1 MNIASI
7 SISGE
12 ITLNL
17 HSLNNEG
24 GEGNQIITRQLSIID
39 KDGEQHTVNGISGDM
54 FKHIHAVHLVN
65 HAVENDLEL
74 SSYSKLNNPNRISAP
89 KDLEPYFE
97 RTKKPNKSSAD
108 VVDAMINVCSVCDIH
123 GILITDKVGDNKNST
138 NTPRKSCVE
147 YGWTVGIPNK
157 NNTESYVHTKLVPN
171 AGEQGSGTSSNEG
184 QNIFHRPANHGAYA
198 FVCNIDAYRVGF
210 NDMSR
215 TYAINDV
222 QRKARYKAVIQS
234 LISSI
239 INPRGAMTSTQK
251 PHITD
256 FKGVVTYSTS
266 LVPAPTISA
275 INADYREEVEKIT
288 TTLNKLE
295 NDSVHAEKFDSISAL
310 TEILVELATATPYK
324 IA

>member
-12 ITLNL
+12 ITLNQ

-39 KDGEQHTVNGISGDM
+39 KQGNQHTVNGISGDM
-54 FKHIHAVHLVN
+54 FKHIHVGHLINYASEKNINLCNNCKV
-65 HAVENDLEL
+65 A
-74 SSYSKLNNPNRISAP
+74 NPNRLSGGS
-89 KDLEPYFE
+89 DLAEHFKE
-97 RTKKPNKSSAD
+97 NKNYEDKD
-108 VVDAMINVCSVCDIH
+108 VVDAIVKLCVVDDTH
-123 GILITDKVGDNKNST
+123 GVLITKIGGKNKNV
-138 NTPRKSCVE
+138 PRKSCVE
-147 YGWTVGIPNK
+147 YGWTVGIPQKNK
-157 NNTESYVHTKLVPN
+157 SNSYIHTKLVPN
-171 AGEQGSGTSSNEG
+171 SGSSSDEETSSNEG

-215 TYAINDV
+215 TYAITDK
-222 QRKARYKAVIQS
+222 QRQARYKAIMQS

-256 FKGVVTYSTS
+256 FKGVVTYTTS
-266 LVPAPTISA
+266 LVPAPTVSA
-275 INADYREEVEKIT
+275 INGDYRDEIQKIT
-288 TTLNKLE
+288 ATLNKLE
-295 NDSVHAEKFDSISAL
+295 DDSLHAKSFDSISDL
-310 TEILVELATATPYK
+310 TAILVDLASATPYK